1 MTNMTV
7 AELKEMI
14 KNLNDTDEVIF
25 IKEVEE
31 KDWNSGMVIGTYEQV
46 EKNIV
51 RVEKKEA

>member
-1 MTNMTV
+1 MTNITV

-14 KNLNDTDEVIF
+14 KNLNDTDEVVF

-31 KDWNSGMVIGTYEQV
+31 KDWNSGIVIGTYEQV

>member
-14 KNLNDTDEVIF
+14 KNLNDTDEVVF

-31 KDWNSGMVIGTYEQV
+31 KDWNSGIVIGTYEQV

>member
-14 KNLNDTDEVIF
+14 KNFNDTDEVIF